1 VNTVPP
7 SDDLTLQP
15 LDAHICR
22 VLDGHGVCLGHFKR
36 IQGVWK
42 FKALGRDAQGQTVP
56 GGGPLTHRHNAVLTE
71 LTPSAA
77 NATLRRERPV

>member
-1 VNTVPP
+1 
-7 SDDLTLQP
+7 
-15 LDAHICR
+15 
-22 VLDGHGVCLGHFKR
+22 
-36 IQGVWK
+36 VWK

-77 NATLRRERPV
+77 NATLLKERPV